1 MHIAD
6 LSIFSKRKRKR
17 NFKQYLQSFMSKYG
31 KNSKT
36 VFTGVCV
43 KNGVVGD
50 EILKIKVLWFE

>member
-1 MHIAD
+1 MT
-6 LSIFSKRKRKR
+6 LV
-17 NFKQYLQSFMSKYG
+17 SKYG